1 MAKKLAKKQTGGSG
15 NPSSPRATSGPPK
28 KQVTTSSSGDYKTIT
43 KNSTEPFGNKSGSTT
58 KVRRTVK
65 GVLSG
70 APTVRAAKAARAN
83 DTADKG
89 NGNYSRYPNFWH
101 KGMGDFKKSGGATKS
116 KKK

>member
-1 MAKKLAKKQTGGSG
+1 MAKKLAKKQMGGSG
-15 NPSSPRATSGPPK
+15 PRATSGPPK
-28 KQVTTSSSGDYKTIT
+28 KQVTTSSSGNYKTIT

-70 APTVRAAKAARAN
+70 APTVKEAKRARAN

-89 NGNYSRYPNFWH
+89 NGNYSRYPDFWH
-101 KGMGDFKKSGGATKS
+101 TGMGDFKKSGGATKS
-116 KKK
+116 KKKK